1 MQNNTVVHNNL
12 RDSSW
17 SMFKRN
23 DIKHIRNDKVAK
35 FAGNIIGALKKAYG
49 ISNKSELFYETL
61 STPQN
66 REQPRPHSNFA
77 TRFTRLAGYD
87 YKSVNQPKNKCPPVN
102 KEIFDKFQE
111 AMMEYAFQH
120 SL

>member
-1 MQNNTVVHNNL
+1 
-12 RDSSW
+12 
-17 SMFKRN
+17 MFKR
-23 DIKHIRNDKVAK
+23 DDTKHIRNDKVAK

-49 ISNKSELFYETL
+49 IISKSELFYESL
-61 STPQN
+61 STQN
-66 REQPRPHSNFA
+66 REQVRPHSNFA
-77 TRFTRLAGYD
+77 TKFTRLAGYD
-87 YKSVNQPKNKCPPVN
+87 YKPVKQSNNKYPPIN